1 MHHGWHE
8 VPHAKG
14 ARTNQRLVPGSSGG
28 ANVQRWSLDLI
39 SCPGDRLILVEGGSS
54 TPAPLAAA
62 SRRGACC
69 SCMPEGFQQHG
80 GVPGA
85 RVPKSR
91 CCRVKLPHHGRG
103 PRPAARRRRH
113 PPIRRRTVAQTRPGF
128 ASQRPETQ
136 LLRTGRGGFHL
147 VQMLVG
153 LTGRR
158 PPRSNLELR
167 DALSRGELGH
177 AAELGRSRLGGAP
190 GAASCLL
197 VFPESHQQVP
207 LASVSRVS
215 FCTCLR
221 HQNVGCQPD
230 ARPTVEAGSSPRPCP
245 RGRDASS
252 SARMLARSCRIAN
265 PVAAPP
271 LLLRAVSA
279 SRVLCAMGA
288 SSAEGTG
295 HDPWASSRGPGLDAT
310 SS

>member
-1 MHHGWHE
+1 M
-8 VPHAKG
+8 A
-14 ARTNQRLVPGSSGG
+14 AFQVPGSLKVG
-28 ANVQRWSLDLI
+28 AAGSK
-39 SCPGDRLILVEGGSS
+39 CPTMDEDPGPLPVDDDIRPFGDG
-54 TPAPLAAA
+54 
-62 SRRGACC
+62 
-69 SCMPEGFQQHG
+69 
-80 GVPGA
+80 
-85 RVPKSR
+85 
-91 CCRVKLPHHGRG
+91 
-103 PRPAARRRRH
+103 
-113 PPIRRRTVAQTRPGF
+113 TVAQTRPGF

-136 LLRTGRGGFHL
+136 LRRTGRGGFDL
-147 VQMLVG
+147 VQLLVR

-190 GAASCLL
+190 GAASCVL

-215 FCTCLR
+215 FCTCRR

-295 HDPWASSRGPGLDAT
+295 HDPRASSRGPGLDAT